1 MKGGTKEQRFFP
13 SRIDSG
19 LYTIDTRRISYDPP
33 PPHVHNLR
41 HMAGGYRSSK
51 YGDKEQLFVDSKLP
65 LCYDNGQG
73 IG

>member
-1 MKGGTKEQRFFP
+1 MRGGTKEQRFFP
-13 SRIDSG
+13 SRTDKG
-19 LYTIDTRRISYDPP
+19 LHTIDTRRISYDPP
-33 PPHVHNLR
+33 APHVHNPR

-65 LCYDNGQG
+65 LCYDKGQG